1 MKKQIKKLF
10 NKLFPCH
17 FNEPLCVDN
26 FFGCRCGKGET
37 TYQAVAQPPAPS
49 AGESAE
55 QIYQA
60 QLKYG
65 QPMAQQQF
73 DIQQQFMPQQT
84 ALYNAL
90 YNQYMPQMAAT
101 QQATQKQLYPYQSQ
115 IVEQG
120 AQQALSNLG
129 QPQSALLQ
137 ALSQQAQAGLTPTGY
152 TSEQQAAID
161 AIRQR
166 QAGGLSRQL
175 RERSNLGGTL
185 YGGRGQQLESQGLQE
200 LAQRFSAE
208 DIDRII
214 AQRQAAMQMAQGVS
228 AQQMQAQQVAQ
239 QALTPYMQ
247 ILYPQVGTAQPNV
260 QPYQYQSA
268 VPSADALY
276 NAIFQAGRL
285 QYLPSQESKGASLG
299 ILGQWGA
306 Y

>member
-17 FNEPLCVDN
+17 FNEPLCRN
-26 FFGCRCGKGET
+26 NLFGCRCGKGET
-37 TYQAVAQPPAPS
+37 TIQAAPTVAAPS

-65 QPMAQQQF
+65 QPMAQQSF

-90 YNQYMPQMAAT
+90 YNQYMPQMAQA

-120 AQQALSNLG
+120 AQSALSRLQNPDYMT
-129 QPQSALLQ
+129 PQ
-137 ALSQQAQAGLTPTGY
+137 
-152 TSEQQAAID
+152 EQAALTG
-161 AIRQR
+161 QR
-166 QAGGLSRQL
+166 TEEVTALQRAM
-175 RERSNLGGTL
+175 RERANLGGGL
-185 YGGRGQQLESQGLQE
+185 YGGRAAGAEVKSVSDLLQQFETQDY
-200 LAQRFSAE
+200 QR
-208 DIDRII
+208 R
-214 AQRQAAMQMAQGVS
+214 
-228 AQQMQAQQVAQ
+228 MQAGQAAQ

-260 QPYQYQSA
+260 QSYQYQSA
-268 VPSADALY
+268 VPSADTLY
-276 NAIFQAGRL
+276 NAIFQA
-285 QYLPSQESKGASLG
+285 SQPRYFQSQANKGQSWG
-299 ILGQWGA
+299 ILGQYGS